1 MTREEAIAIIE
12 NEKECVNRANKNDY
26 CNRDC
31 YNCELVKTDT
41 EILTA
46 LDMAIKALER
56 EPTDDATLKD
66 IFCMGCEYKEQEHSE
81 DAISRKSVIDV
92 IERWLECSGYNE
104 AERHI
109 MRAVQSVLYDSPSV
123 TPQPKTGHWEKEAK
137 AKTFDV
143 LHFVA
148 DNAGISTFE
157 AIEKAYNM
165 GVSEREAVLDKIRA
179 EIEQSYCKVENDY
192 DQGRNYGL
200 YMSMQILDKYKAESE
215 ET

>member
-1 MTREEAIAIIE
+1 MRTEIRLGESMTREEAIAIIE

-109 MRAVQSVLYDSPSV
+109 MRAVQSVLYDSPPV
-123 TPQPKTGHWEKEAK
+123 TSQPKTGHCKDCKWWKDSDGAYRR
-137 AKTFDV
+137 
-143 LHFVA
+143 
-148 DNAGISTFE
+148 GI
-157 AIEKAYNM
+157 
-165 GVSEREAVLDKIRA
+165 D
-179 EIEQSYCKVENDY
+179 
-192 DQGRNYGL
+192 
-200 YMSMQILDKYKAESE
+200 AESKCPMNRIE
-215 ET
+215 VYEGNGYCFMFEPQESEDKE